1 LLFIKYISYHVKKNE
16 LSKNA
21 LGENQLYWLEENH
34 RALVV
39 GNYSKE
45 SLRGYLSE
53 LRLLFHY
60 YHEKNVEDITQ
71 QDITQYI
78 IFIKSVHGVGLAKC
92 RSVAHSCSFF
102 FKKVIQKPFVL
113 PTVLYPRKVFVL
125 PAVMTQLE
133 IKQLYN
139 TLVDVRQKVV
149 ISLLY
154 GTGMRLNELRNLQWQ
169 DIERSNKRIKIRQ
182 GKGAKD
188 RFTLLSPTII
198 KDLEN
203 YYYKNKTQ
211 SYVFESNLIKSK
223 PLHNRS
229 LQIIV
234 NAAMVKAGF
243 VSGKYTAHTLRH
255 SFATHLLDNGC
266 DINTIKILLGHAD
279 LRTTGIY
286 LHLQQSKRDG
296 IISPLEYATHE

>member
-1 LLFIKYISYHVKKNE
+1 M
-16 LSKNA
+16 
-21 LGENQLYWLEENH
+21 YWLEENY
-34 RALVV
+34 RALLV

-45 SLRGYLSE
+45 SIRGYLSE

-154 GTGMRLNELRNLQWQ
+154 GTGMRLNELRNLKWQ
-169 DIERSNKRIKIRQ
+169 DIERSNQRIKIRQ
-182 GKGAKD
+182 GKGARD
-188 RFTLLSPTII
+188 RFTLLSPTIV
-198 KDLEN
+198 KDLES
-203 YYYKNKTQ
+203 YYRKYKTQ
-211 SYVFESNLIKSK
+211 TYVFESILLKSK
-223 PLHNRS
+223 PLHSRS
-229 LQIIV
+229 LQTIV

-296 IISPLEYATHE
+296 IISPLEFATHE

>member
-1 LLFIKYISYHVKKNE
+1 M
-16 LSKNA
+16 
-21 LGENQLYWLEENH
+21 YWLEENY
-34 RALVV
+34 RALLV

-45 SLRGYLSE
+45 SIRGYLSE

-78 IFIKSVHGVGLAKC
+78 IFIKSVHGVGLEKC

-154 GTGMRLNELRNLQWQ
+154 GTGMRLNELRNLKWQ
-169 DIERSNKRIKIRQ
+169 DIERSNQRIKIRQ
-182 GKGAKD
+182 GKGARD
-188 RFTLLSPTII
+188 RFTLLSPTIV
-198 KDLEN
+198 KDLES
-203 YYYKNKTQ
+203 YYRKYKTQ
-211 SYVFESNLIKSK
+211 TYVFESILLKSK
-223 PLHNRS
+223 PLHSRS
-229 LQIIV
+229 LQTIV
-234 NAAMVKAGF
+234 NAAMVNAGF

-286 LHLQQSKRDG
+286 LHLQQSKRDC
-296 IISPLEYATHE
+296 IISPLEFATHE

>member
-1 LLFIKYISYHVKKNE
+1 M
-16 LSKNA
+16 
-21 LGENQLYWLEENH
+21 YWLEENY
-34 RALVV
+34 RALLV

-45 SLRGYLSE
+45 SIRGYLSE

-60 YHEKNVEDITQ
+60 YHQKNVEDITQ

-78 IFIKSVHGVGLAKC
+78 IFIKTVHGVGLAKC

-113 PTVLYPRKVFVL
+113 PTTIYPRKVFVL
-125 PAVMTQLE
+125 PAVMSQQE
-133 IKQLYN
+133 VKKLYSS
-139 TLVDVRQKVV
+139 LRDIRQKAV

-154 GTGMRLNELRNLQWQ
+154 GTGIRLNELRNLQWQ
-169 DIERSNKRIKIRQ
+169 DIERSNQRIKIRQ

-188 RFTLLSPTII
+188 RFTLLSPTIL
-198 KDLEN
+198 KDLEA
-203 YYYKNKTQ
+203 YYRKYQ
-211 SYVFESNLIKSK
+211 SKQYIFESILLKGR

-234 NAAMVKAGF
+234 NAAMVTAGF

-255 SFATHLLDNGC
+255 SFATHLLDAGC
-266 DINTIKILLGHAD
+266 DIHTIKILLGHAD

-286 LHLQQSKRDG
+286 LHLQQSKRNN
-296 IISPLEYATHE
+296 IVSPIEYAIDEQPH

>member
-1 LLFIKYISYHVKKNE
+1 M
-16 LSKNA
+16 
-21 LGENQLYWLEENH
+21 YWLEENY
-34 RALVV
+34 RALLV

-45 SLRGYLSE
+45 SIRGYLSE

-78 IFIKSVHGVGLAKC
+78 IFIKTVHGVGLAKC

-169 DIERSNKRIKIRQ
+169 DIERSNQRIKIRQ

-188 RFTLLSPTII
+188 RFTLLSPTIV

-203 YYYKNKTQ
+203 YYRKYKTQ
-211 SYVFESNLIKSK
+211 SYVFESILLKSK

-296 IISPLEYATHE
+296 IISPLEFATHE

>member
-1 LLFIKYISYHVKKNE
+1 M
-16 LSKNA
+16 
-21 LGENQLYWLEENH
+21 YWLEENY
-34 RALVV
+34 RALLV

-45 SLRGYLSE
+45 SIRGYLSE

-149 ISLLY
+149 IGLLY
-154 GTGMRLNELRNLQWQ
+154 GTGMRLNELRNLKWQ
-169 DIERSNKRIKIRQ
+169 DIERSNQRIKIRQ
-182 GKGAKD
+182 GKGARD
-188 RFTLLSPTII
+188 RFTLLSPTIV

-203 YYYKNKTQ
+203 YYRKYKTQ
-211 SYVFESNLIKSK
+211 SYVFESILLKSK
-223 PLHNRS
+223 PLHSRS
-229 LQIIV
+229 LQTIV
-234 NAAMVKAGF
+234 NAAMVNAGF

-296 IISPLEYATHE
+296 IISPLEFATHE

>member
-1 LLFIKYISYHVKKNE
+1 M
-16 LSKNA
+16 
-21 LGENQLYWLEENH
+21 
-34 RALVV
+34 
-39 GNYSKE
+39 
-45 SLRGYLSE
+45 
-53 LRLLFHY
+53 
-60 YHEKNVEDITQ
+60 
-71 QDITQYI
+71 
-78 IFIKSVHGVGLAKC
+78 
-92 RSVAHSCSFF
+92 
-102 FKKVIQKPFVL
+102 IQKPFVL

-133 IKQLYN
+133 TKQLYSS
-139 TLVDVRQKVV
+139 LVDVRQKVV

-154 GTGMRLNELRNLQWQ
+154 GTGMRLNELRNLQWV
-169 DIERSNKRIKIRQ
+169 DIERTNQRIKIRQ

-188 RFTLLSPTII
+188 RFTLLPPTIL

-203 YYYKNKTQ
+203 YYRKYKTQ
-211 SYVFESNLIKSK
+211 SYVFESNLLKSK

-266 DINTIKILLGHAD
+266 DINSIKTLLGHAD

-286 LHLQQSKRDG
+286 LHLQQSKRDS

>member
-1 LLFIKYISYHVKKNE
+1 
-16 LSKNA
+16 
-21 LGENQLYWLEENH
+21 
-34 RALVV
+34 
-39 GNYSKE
+39 
-45 SLRGYLSE
+45 
-53 LRLLFHY
+53 LFHY

-154 GTGMRLNELRNLQWQ
+154 GTGMRLNELRNLKWQ
-169 DIERSNKRIKIRQ
+169 DIERSNQRIKIKQ
-182 GKGAKD
+182 GKGARD
-188 RFTLLSPTII
+188 RFTLLSPTIV
-198 KDLEN
+198 KDLES
-203 YYYKNKTQ
+203 YFRKYKTQ
-211 SYVFESNLIKSK
+211 TYVFESILLKSK
-223 PLHNRS
+223 PLHSRS
-229 LQIIV
+229 LQTIV
-234 NAAMVKAGF
+234 KAAMVKAGF
-243 VSGKYTAHTLRH
+243 VSGKYTAHILRH

-296 IISPLEYATHE
+296 IISPLEFATHE

>member
-1 LLFIKYISYHVKKNE
+1 M
-16 LSKNA
+16 
-21 LGENQLYWLEENH
+21 YWLEENY
-34 RALVV
+34 RALLV

-45 SLRGYLSE
+45 SIRGYLSE

-154 GTGMRLNELRNLQWQ
+154 GTGMRLNELRNLKWQ
-169 DIERSNKRIKIRQ
+169 DI
-182 GKGAKD
+182 
-188 RFTLLSPTII
+188 
-198 KDLEN
+198 
-203 YYYKNKTQ
+203 
-211 SYVFESNLIKSK
+211 
-223 PLHNRS
+223 
-229 LQIIV
+229 
-234 NAAMVKAGF
+234 
-243 VSGKYTAHTLRH
+243 
-255 SFATHLLDNGC
+255 
-266 DINTIKILLGHAD
+266 
-279 LRTTGIY
+279 
-286 LHLQQSKRDG
+286 
-296 IISPLEYATHE
+296 

>member
-1 LLFIKYISYHVKKNE
+1 M
-16 LSKNA
+16 
-21 LGENQLYWLEENH
+21 YWLEENY
-34 RALVV
+34 RALLV

-45 SLRGYLSE
+45 SIRGYLSE

-154 GTGMRLNELRNLQWQ
+154 GTGMRLNELRNLKWQ
-169 DIERSNKRIKIRQ
+169 DIERSNQRIKIRQ
-182 GKGAKD
+182 GKGARD
-188 RFTLLSPTII
+188 RFTLLSPTIV
-198 KDLEN
+198 KDLES
-203 YYYKNKTQ
+203 YYRKYKTQ
-211 SYVFESNLIKSK
+211 TYVFESILLKSK
-223 PLHNRS
+223 PLHSRS
-229 LQIIV
+229 LQTIV
-234 NAAMVKAGF
+234 NAAMVNAGF

-286 LHLQQSKRDG
+286 LHLQQSKRDC
-296 IISPLEYATHE
+296 IISPLEFATHE

>member
-1 LLFIKYISYHVKKNE
+1 
-16 LSKNA
+16 
-21 LGENQLYWLEENH
+21 LYWLEENY
-34 RALVV
+34 RALLV

-45 SLRGYLSE
+45 SIRGYLSE

-78 IFIKSVHGVGLAKC
+78 IFIKTVHGVGLAKC

-169 DIERSNKRIKIRQ
+169 DIERSNQRIKIRQ

-188 RFTLLSPTII
+188 RFTLLSPTIV

-203 YYYKNKTQ
+203 YYRKYKTQ
-211 SYVFESNLIKSK
+211 SYVFESILLKSK

-234 NAAMVKAGF
+234 NAAMVNAGF

-296 IISPLEYATHE
+296 IISPLEFATHE

>member
-1 LLFIKYISYHVKKNE
+1 
-16 LSKNA
+16 
-21 LGENQLYWLEENH
+21 
-34 RALVV
+34 
-39 GNYSKE
+39 
-45 SLRGYLSE
+45 
-53 LRLLFHY
+53 LLFHY

-154 GTGMRLNELRNLQWQ
+154 GTGMRLNELRNLKWQ
-169 DIERSNKRIKIRQ
+169 DIERSNQRIKIRQ

-188 RFTLLSPTII
+188 RFTLLSPTIV
-198 KDLEN
+198 KDLES
-203 YYYKNKTQ
+203 YYRKYKTQ
-211 SYVFESNLIKSK
+211 TYVFESILLKSK
-223 PLHNRS
+223 PLHSRS

-243 VSGKYTAHTLRH
+243 VCGKYTAHTLRH

-286 LHLQQSKRDG
+286 LHLQQSKRDC
-296 IISPLEYATHE
+296 IISPLEFATHE

>member
-1 LLFIKYISYHVKKNE
+1 M
-16 LSKNA
+16 
-21 LGENQLYWLEENH
+21 YWLEENY
-34 RALVV
+34 RALLV

-45 SLRGYLSE
+45 SIRGYLSE

-78 IFIKSVHGVGLAKC
+78 IFIKTVHGVGLAKC

-154 GTGMRLNELRNLQWQ
+154 GTGIRLNELRNLQWQ
-169 DIERSNKRIKIRQ
+169 DIERTNQRIKIRQ
-182 GKGAKD
+182 GKGARD
-188 RFTLLSPTII
+188 RFTLLSPTIV

-203 YYYKNKTQ
+203 YYRKYKTQ
-211 SYVFESNLIKSK
+211 SYVFESILIKSK

>member
-1 LLFIKYISYHVKKNE
+1 MLLIKCKSYHVKKNE

-21 LGENQLYWLEENH
+21 LGENQLYWLEENY
-34 RALVV
+34 RALLV

-45 SLRGYLSE
+45 SIRGYLSE

-113 PTVLYPRKVFVL
+113 PTILYPRKVFVL

-133 IKQLYN
+133 IKQLYSS
-139 TLVDVRQKVV
+139 LVDVRQKVV

-154 GTGMRLNELRNLQWQ
+154 GTGMRLNELRNLKWQ
-169 DIERSNKRIKIRQ
+169 DIERSNQRIKIRQ

-188 RFTLLSPTII
+188 RFTLLSPTIV
-198 KDLEN
+198 KDLES
-203 YYYKNKTQ
+203 YYRKYKTQ
-211 SYVFESNLIKSK
+211 TYVFESILIKSK
-223 PLHNRS
+223 PLHSRS
-229 LQIIV
+229 LQTIV

-286 LHLQQSKRDG
+286 LHLQQSKRDC
-296 IISPLEYATHE
+296 IISPLEFATHE